1 MAPST
6 VAGPNVRS
14 VDELRNWLQPT
25 DYLAPGSEY
34 MKHLNSFVPGTGDWL
49 RQAKG
54 FYGWK
59 DGKEKGCLWVRGL
72 PGSGK
77 SVFAASTV
85 SILAQIRDN
94 KGQEIPVLFF
104 FFRQIVAKN
113 HDPKYLVRDWAAQL
127 LPFSGALRAKVHAL
141 SEEESVENT
150 EMTKLWDAL
159 VEGLEEMEK
168 VYCVADALDEMDD
181 QQVSFVEK
189 LTALGRHR
197 PENIKVLLTSRPVPR
212 VEKTLRHLSVEA
224 LKLEALQIYP
234 DIARYVASRLS
245 SLEPSLAKGKEL
257 LVQEAVCQ
265 RAAGLFLYARLT
277 MDSLAEGLHN
287 GTIVEDELPSSL
299 GALPRNLKELYTRIL
314 AEHSRRSGITQ
325 DQQFTI
331 LQCVTQSSRPL
342 RLIELGS
349 IIVLLRKDT
358 LGGLKEAKDLVRE
371 ACGRLLE
378 ILDDESV
385 TVIHHSFTE
394 FARDETRRGEPGAF
408 PVLEEHKAQ
417 RMMVQVFLQYL
428 DSCVTLN
435 DVEKTGD
442 EASEDKSSSVDVE
455 TEEANLTEEDATIED
470 EDSDVSD
477 GIEYDSFDNR
487 SGRRRADEK
496 KHQEVQELRRIYP
509 LITYATDNLEY
520 HIKQA
525 ESGDTNVFDLLDS
538 YFTPG
543 SRAFEVWLLVKWH
556 QFRRGNVHP
565 LHVAAYLGLSGYA
578 QHLIASGSNV
588 NAQDAEDCTAL
599 VYAAEQGHADI
610 VALLLSNSANT
621 NSHDHD
627 GDSPLHL
634 AASHNRVDVTKLLLA
649 AGMSPK
655 RKKSKCT
662 PELILEQLGDDS
674 DQTPLQYACRR
685 GHTQII
691 TLFLEHIDDN
701 DACRCLLWSVQS
713 RKPEAVRVILQTG
726 KAPVDVFVGGRTALA
741 IAADLMEPDLMEVLL
756 QHGADPNLRMEK
768 ERWYGREDDANAE
781 IKFKL
786 QPKNGPTALHFLAGV
801 KGNTSIWGDKE
812 RGEKC
817 VRLLVD
823 AGADI
828 NAQAVG
834 NNTPLHY
841 ACKKRFLMFREIGST
856 EEIMAELLLQYG
868 ADPNARCSEGTTAL
882 HKMTPQRPNLVDI
895 LVRNGADINAKDN
908 NGSTPILSIISSIAS
923 DWQNT
928 QASVT
933 DKILFKLL
941 ALGADVTVGND
952 GGWTVVH
959 RMFSAIGKFKNG
971 ELWKEFIKA
980 GADLNYRN
988 LFGKTPLLCIK
999 ENEYSQPETEKLLQM
1014 LAEQGLE
1021 LQSVD
1026 TLDETV
1032 LFKLFDQPWPTLES
1046 FQKLVSLGCTVLA
1059 KDQEGATLLH
1069 RCITKGASF
1078 EILEFL
1084 VNSGADPLTVDKNN
1098 NTLLHAFALRHP
1110 VTDFTSKLKRLIE
1123 LGVPTNS
1130 QNTSGL
1136 TPLHIACA
1144 TRTESLKL
1152 SERNKDLLDLLLD
1165 GKLCPISNF
1174 NALDQIDASPMH
1186 YAASFSEF
1194 NVGRLLRLGAD
1205 PTLKT
1210 YEGLTPLHIAARG
1223 RQSNVIGLLLSE
1235 FKKRHLLAQE
1245 IDQTDGSGRT
1255 ALHYACRSGRPE
1267 SVSYLLAAGASISVR
1282 DSLARTPLHAL
1293 AELPTENL
1301 LWTHRIDAP
1310 NKFAAAGLTLGD
1322 QERPSL
1328 SPTLQVRNSH
1338 AVRTRDIIELLE
1350 KAGCDIQATDRDGH
1364 TPMDVA
1370 VQTKCTELVNELKN
1384 RGISAQNL
1392 TAETPVQ
1399 KPEVMK
1405 EAAELLERIDL
1416 SPGAGSKD
1424 ERPSK
1429 YNDRKFREILQQA
1442 NYSLFDEFVKLGG
1455 DISARGDRQ
1464 NETGLHTLVEWG
1476 YVGLLSR
1483 FVEQVAGLEKEVDG
1497 NENPATL
1504 LGHACKQA
1512 LPRLDIIKVLVEEC
1526 NVDVN
1531 RIVNQGAYVYRGGKC
1546 TALHILAAGCYF
1558 WNIEALGYLLDH
1570 DADIEAK
1577 NDHGETPLMVAVGS
1591 NYPNGFWKEE
1601 TMRILLERGADPNV
1615 CNNDGMT
1622 CLNLSDHANV
1632 TRVLLSYGANILV
1645 GKCSGLTSAVQAMD
1659 TDAAKVLLDVGADPN
1674 KDHLLYEAGRPNDG
1688 YQDEDDSMRNQVRR
1702 EMISLLLEHGADPFA
1717 YHDDGSSII
1726 QKLIEEHGILDLFWE
1741 IPDFPVELRG
1751 HGGRTPLISAC
1762 YPTVTPA
1769 SETYGCDIDKQTA
1782 VCLPEAARMLIRKG
1796 ADVNAKDDLGRTP
1809 LHWICKMP
1817 VELDEAHQV
1826 VFKTLLDSF
1835 PDMMHQQDNQGFSPF
1850 QLAISNE
1857 HTHHWITSYLISH
1870 GIDPN
1875 APDPAGNTALHYLT
1889 PQLVGDKTKALATAE
1904 RFRYFL
1910 SLGLLIN
1917 HRNKL
1922 GETALFQFICTSWEG
1937 TWDPARIEGF
1947 PTYAIK
1953 NDISHL
1959 KALTLF
1965 LDAGADLQTQNK
1977 EGENL
1982 LHATAKR
1989 WRNKE
1994 FVEGDQLKDMLGIF
2008 QELMARGLDPRA
2020 EDAECRTAID
2030 VAVAS
2035 GHSFLISLFGPKE
2048 RGMTQK

>member
-14 VDELRNWLQPT
+14 VDDLRNWLQPT
-25 DYLAPGSEY
+25 EYLAPGSEY
-34 MKHLNSFVPGTGDWL
+34 MKHLNSYVAGTGDWL

-54 FYGWK
+54 FCGWK

-85 SILAQIRDN
+85 NILAQTRDN
-94 KGQEIPVLFF
+94 QGKEIPVLFF

-113 HDPKYLVRDWAAQL
+113 HDPKYLVRDWVAQL

-141 SEEESVENT
+141 SEEEGVEDT
-150 EMTKLWDAL
+150 ELTKLWEAL
-159 VEGLEEMEK
+159 VESLEEMEK

-181 QQVSFVEK
+181 QQVSFIEK
-189 LTALGRHR
+189 LTALGQHR

-212 VEKTLRHLSVEA
+212 VEITLRHVSVES

-234 DIARYVASRLS
+234 DIARYVTSRLS
-245 SLEPSLAKGKEL
+245 SLEPSLAKEKEL

-287 GTIVEDELPSSL
+287 GTIVEDELPASL
-299 GALPRNLKELYTRIL
+299 EALPSNLKELYTTIL

-349 IIVLLRKDT
+349 IIALLRKDT

-417 RMMVQVFLQYL
+417 RMLLQVFLQYL

-435 DVEKTGD
+435 GVEKTGD
-442 EASEDKSSSVDVE
+442 EASEEKSSGVDVE
-455 TEEANLTEEDATIED
+455 TEEANLTEEDAKIED
-470 EDSDVSD
+470 EDSDDSD
-477 GIEYDSFDNR
+477 SIEYDSLDNR
-487 SGRRRADEK
+487 SGRSRADKK

-509 LITYATDNLEY
+509 LIPYATDNLEY

-525 ESGDTNVFDLLDS
+525 ESSDTNVFDLLDT

-556 QFRRGNVHP
+556 QYRRGNVQP
-565 LHVAAYLGLSGYA
+565 LHIAACLGLSGYA
-578 QHLIASGSNV
+578 QHLIGSGSNINV
-588 NAQDAEDCTAL
+588 QDAEDCTAL

-610 VALLLSNSANT
+610 VALLLSNGANT
-621 NSHDHD
+621 DSHDHD

-634 AASHNRVDVTKLLLA
+634 AASRNRVDVTKLLLA

-655 RKKSKCT
+655 RQKFRST

-674 DQTPLQYACRR
+674 DQTPLQYACRC

-713 RKPEAVRVILQTG
+713 RKPEAVRVILKTG
-726 KAPVDVFVGGRTALA
+726 KAPVDVSVSGRTALA
-741 IAADLMEPDLMEVLL
+741 VAADLMEPDLMEVLL

-768 ERWYGREDDANAE
+768 ERWYGEEDDANAE

-786 QPKNGPTALHFLAGV
+786 QSKNGPTALHFLAGV
-801 KGNTSIWGDKE
+801 KGNTSLWGDKE
-812 RGEKC
+812 QGEKC
-817 VRLLVD
+817 IRLLVD

-828 NAQAVG
+828 NAKAVG
-834 NNTPLHY
+834 NNTALHY
-841 ACKKRFLMFREIGST
+841 ACKKRFLMFGEIGST
-856 EEIMAELLLQYG
+856 EEIMVELLLQYG
-868 ADPNARCSEGTTAL
+868 ADPNARCSLGATAL

-908 NGSTPILSIISSIAS
+908 NGSTPILSIVSSIVS
-923 DWQNT
+923 DWENT
-928 QASVT
+928 KASVT
-933 DKILFKLL
+933 DKTLSKLL
-941 ALGADVTVGND
+941 TLGADVAVEND

-959 RMFSAIGKFKNG
+959 RMFSAIWKFKNE
-971 ELWKEFIKA
+971 ELWKEIIKA

-988 LFGKTPLLCIK
+988 KSGKTPLLCIK
-999 ENEYSQPETEKLLQM
+999 ENEHSKPETEKLLQM

-1032 LFKLFDQPWPTLES
+1032 LFKLFDQPWPSLAS

-1059 KDQEGATLLH
+1059 KDQKGATLLH
-1069 RCITKGASF
+1069 RCIAKGAPF

-1084 VNSGADPLTVDKNN
+1084 LNSGVDPLAVDENN
-1098 NTLLHAFALRHP
+1098 NTLLHAFALLHP
-1110 VTDFTSKLKRLIE
+1110 MSGFTSKLKRLIE
-1123 LGVPTNS
+1123 LGVPTDS

-1144 TRTESLKL
+1144 TRTEGPKL

-1165 GKLCPISNF
+1165 GKLCPVSNF
-1174 NALDQIDASPMH
+1174 NALDQIGASPMH

-1210 YEGLTPLHIAARG
+1210 HEGLTPLHIAARG
-1223 RQSNVIGLLLSE
+1223 RQSNAIGLLLSE
-1235 FKKRHLLAQE
+1235 LKKRDLLAQE

-1293 AELPTENL
+1293 AEFPTENQ
-1301 LWTHRIDAP
+1301 LWNVRTDASK
-1310 NKFAAAGLTLGD
+1310 KFDAAGLTIED
-1322 QERPSL
+1322 QGRPF
-1328 SPTLQVRNSH
+1328 SPPALRARTSH

-1350 KAGCDIQATDRDGH
+1350 MAGCDIQATDRDGH
-1364 TPMDVA
+1364 TPVDVA
-1370 VQTKCTELVNELKN
+1370 IQTKCTELVNELRN
-1384 RGISAQNL
+1384 RGISSQNL
-1392 TAETPVQ
+1392 TVEPPVQ
-1399 KPEVMK
+1399 KPEVIK
-1405 EAAELLERIDL
+1405 EAAKLLERIDP
-1416 SPGAGSKD
+1416 SPIAGSKD
-1424 ERPSK
+1424 VPPSK
-1429 YNDRKFREILQQA
+1429 YHDRKFREILQRA

-1476 YVGLLSR
+1476 YVGLLRR
-1483 FVEQVAGLEKEVDG
+1483 FVERVAGLEKEEDG
-1497 NENPATL
+1497 NENPVTL

-1512 LPRLDIIKVLVEEC
+1512 LPRLEIIKVLVEEC
-1526 NVDVN
+1526 KVDVN
-1531 RIVNQGAYVYRGGKC
+1531 RIVHQSAYVYRGGKC
-1546 TALHILAAGCYF
+1546 TALHILAAGYYF
-1558 WNIEALGYLLDH
+1558 WNIEALGYLLDQE
-1570 DADIEAK
+1570 ADIEAK
-1577 NDHGETPLMVAVGS
+1577 NDRGETPLMVAVGS
-1591 NYPNGFWKEE
+1591 DYPNGFWKEE
-1601 TMRILLERGADPNV
+1601 TIRILLKRGADPNV
-1615 CNNDGMT
+1615 CNDDGMT

-1632 TRVLLSYGANILV
+1632 TRILLSYGANILV

-1659 TDAAKVLLDVGADPN
+1659 TNAAKVLLDAGADPN
-1674 KDHLLYEAGRPNDG
+1674 KDHLLYKAGRPNDG
-1688 YQDEDDSMRNQVRR
+1688 YQDEDDSMRDQVQRK
-1702 EMISLLLEHGADPFA
+1702 MISLLLEHGADPFA
-1717 YHDDGSSII
+1717 YHDDGFSII

-1762 YPTVTPA
+1762 FPTVTPA
-1769 SETYGCDIDKQTA
+1769 PKTYGCNKDKQTA
-1782 VCLPEAARMLIRKG
+1782 VCFPEAALTLIRKG
-1796 ADVNAKDDLGRTP
+1796 ANVNAKDDLGRTP

-1817 VELDEAHQV
+1817 EELDEAHQV
-1826 VFKTLLDSF
+1826 LFKALLDSS
-1835 PDMMHQQDNQGFSPF
+1835 PDMMRQPDNQGFTPF

-1857 HTHHWITSYLISH
+1857 HTHHWITSYFISH
-1870 GIDPN
+1870 GIDPI
-1875 APDPAGNTALHYLT
+1875 APDPAGNTALHYLA
-1889 PQLVGDKTKALATAE
+1889 PQLVGEKTKALAAAE
-1904 RFRYFL
+1904 RFKYFL
-1910 SLGLLIN
+1910 SMGLPIN
-1917 HRNKL
+1917 HRNDL
-1922 GETALFQFICTSWEG
+1922 CETALFQFICTSWEG
-1937 TWDPARIEGF
+1937 TRDPAGIEGF
-1947 PTYAIK
+1947 PTYGVK
-1953 NDISHL
+1953 NDISHV
-1959 KALTLF
+1959 KALKLF
-1965 LDAGADLQTQNK
+1965 TDAGADLQTQNK

-1989 WRNKE
+1989 WRNKQY
-1994 FVEGDQLKDMLGIF
+1994 VEGDQRVDMLGIF

-2035 GHSFLISLFGPKE
+2035 EHSFLILLFGPIE
-2048 RGMTQK
+2048 RGATQE